1 MPTRSADD
9 TLFSRDDDDTTER
22 DDVRVIVVGAGI
34 AGLVCARTLA
44 RAGHAVRV
52 LEQADEVGGRV
63 RTTVRDGFRLDH
75 GFQVLF
81 TAYPRLAE
89 QLDMDALALRP
100 FAPAARLGGVDGE
113 PGLVGDAL
121 ADPALL
127 LPTLRAPQLPL
138 LDAARM
144 LRLRLL
150 AASLSFDDCFDARF
164 DRHTTREFL
173 QWRGFSPLAIDRFF
187 APFYGGIL
195 LDRSLDTSASVL
207 LYTFKMLAAGR
218 TAVPAT
224 GMGAIPAQLAA
235 TLTPDAVRCGVRVR
249 AVHVADDRAAGVVL
263 DDGTVLDADAVV
275 LAVDPWSCATLAASA
290 GVAVAPPTD
299 ARGCTTLWLA
309 AREPILA
316 GTALWLNAA
325 PDATVSHAITITE
338 VAPSYAPAG
347 MTLTAATIVGA
358 PATLDD
364 ATLEHRTRADL
375 ARLRG
380 GALPAD
386 TTVLATWRVPR
397 SQFPQPPGSVERR
410 LAARTVRPGLVLAGE
425 ALHSSSLEGAARGGL
440 AAAAIVETA

>member
-1 MPTRSADD
+1 
-9 TLFSRDDDDTTER
+9 
-22 DDVRVIVVGAGI
+22 VRVIVVGAGI
-34 AGLVCARTLA
+34 AGLVCARALA
-44 RAGHAVRV
+44 RAGHAVTV
-52 LEQADEVGGRV
+52 LEQADAVGGRV

-81 TAYPRLAE
+81 TAYPKLAE
-89 QLDMDALALRP
+89 ELHLGALDLRS
-100 FAPAARLGGVDGE
+100 FAPAARLGGTDGE
-113 PGLVGDAL
+113 AGLVGDAL
-121 ADPALL
+121 ADPSLL
-127 LPTLRAPQLPL
+127 WPTLRAPQLPL

-144 LRLRLL
+144 LRLRLF

-164 DRHTTREFL
+164 DRHTTRAFL
-173 QWRGFSPLAIDRFF
+173 EWRGFSRVAIDRFF

-195 LDRSLDTSASVL
+195 LDRSLDTAASVL

-224 GMGAIPAQLAA
+224 GMGAIPAQLAEA
-235 TLTPDAVRCGVRVR
+235 LPAGAVRCGVRVR
-249 AVHVADDRAAGVVL
+249 AVHVAGDRASGVVL

-275 LAVDPWSCATLAASA
+275 LAVDPWALATLASTA

-309 AREPILA
+309 SREPLLS

-347 MTLTAATIVGA
+347 TTLTAATIVGDA
-358 PATLDD
+358 AALDD
-364 ATLEHRTRADL
+364 DTLAHRTRGDL
-375 ARLRG
+375 ATLRG
-380 GALPAD
+380 APLPAD

-397 SQFPQPPGSVERR
+397 SQFPQPPGSVARR
-410 LAARTVRPGLVLAGE
+410 LAARTSRPGLVLASE

-440 AAAAIVETA
+440 AAAAAIAAG

>member
-1 MPTRSADD
+1 M
-9 TLFSRDDDDTTER
+9 
-22 DDVRVIVVGAGI
+22 RVIVVGAGI

-44 RAGHAVRV
+44 RAGHAVTV
-52 LEQADEVGGRV
+52 LEQADGVGGRV

-89 QLDMDALALRP
+89 QLDLQALALRD
-100 FAPAARLGGVDGE
+100 FAPAARLGGTDGP

-138 LDAARM
+138 LDAFRM
-144 LRLRLL
+144 LRLRLF
-150 AASLSFDDCFDARF
+150 AASLSFDDCFDARL

-173 QWRGFSPLAIDRFF
+173 QWRGFSRVAIDRFF

-207 LYTFKMLAAGR
+207 LYTFKMLGAGR
-218 TAVPAT
+218 TAVPAA

-235 TLTPDAVRCGVRVR
+235 ALPEGAVRCGVRVR
-249 AVHVADDRAAGVVL
+249 AVHVAGERAAGVVL

-275 LAVDPWSCATLAASA
+275 LAVDPWALGTLAASA
-290 GVAVAPPTD
+290 GVDVAPPAD

-309 AREPILA
+309 SREQLLA

-347 MTLTAATIVGA
+347 MSLTAATIVGE
-358 PATLDD
+358 PASHDD
-364 ATLEHRTRADL
+364 ATLDRRTRADL

-380 GALPAD
+380 APLPAS
-386 TTVLATWRVPR
+386 TTVLATWRVPH
-397 SQFPQPPGSVERR
+397 SQFPQPPGSVGRR
-410 LAARTVRPGLVLAGE
+410 LEARTTRPGLVLASE

-440 AAAAIVETA
+440 AAAAAVVTTG